1 MAPITRNTSLKA
13 LQTRLKAL
21 LGMFDDICRF
31 VDSMDD
37 DTPATAATVRIE
49 KLDELWDQIND
60 TTMEIEMH
68 EDFNDDDETYSRKR
82 SEFGDRY
89 YRAKSLLL
97 EKVKEPEKKLNLS
110 ITNQHSIHEHVRL
123 PQIKLQTFDG
133 NIDEWLSFRD
143 LYLSLIHCKT
153 DLPDV
158 EKLHYLKGCLVG
170 EARSLIDSLAITKAN
185 YQIAWDALMKRYNDS
200 KMLKRRQVQAL
211 FNLPSVTRE
220 SVAELQS
227 LLEAFESIV
236 KTLDQLVQPAD
247 YKDLLLLDV
256 LCSRMDP
263 TTRRS
268 WEEHSTPKEHN
279 TIEDL
284 TEFLQRRI
292 RVLSSLPEESVE
304 ANQDYSQQ
312 FKGKIPLAK
321 TSHNALISSREQC
334 VVCPGFHLLYQC
346 PKFQQMTIS
355 ARDNLIRTLSLC
367 RNCFRRGHQATDFS
381 KMHSKQEEL
390 HQQILDAV
398 IDNANQS
405 HRWISKRLGINHAT
419 VSCVVKTFRETKTIE
434 RRAGSGRKPKS
445 EYPENA
451 RKIRQYFKKNPRKLY
466 LPISV

>member
-334 VVCPGFHLLYQC
+334 VVGHV
-346 PKFQQMTIS
+346 
-355 ARDNLIRTLSLC
+355 NLISTLLFTQSYGSNLTPAC
-367 RNCFRRGHQATDFS
+367 VSNYTTTRDGSESGVMKGNPVINGNARRKT
-381 KMHSKQEEL
+381 L
-390 HQQILDAV
+390 
-398 IDNANQS
+398 QS
-405 HRWISKRLGINHAT
+405 AADGKAPPPTPFDHAT
-419 VSCVVKTFRETKTIE
+419 MRNRCMSPQ
-434 RRAGSGRKPKS
+434 RKHDL
-445 EYPENA
+445 
-451 RKIRQYFKKNPRKLY
+451 Q
-466 LPISV
+466 